1 MLELSTERVEEI
13 LEKETQKTE
22 ETVTI
27 LRAVYTRYMN
37 LYEKYFAD
45 IDALNND
52 RIAELKKYHE
62 ETRSLVKYYY
72 MDIPQDTCG
81 ALNEFEEKYSDLLL
95 GSSWHLYLFKSYDD
109 FRDKNRNENK
119 SEKDIRAEFAKSA
132 LKAFYE
138 AMDYVFRDGFGTGS
152 KAVETVVSGIS
163 GLLFGKKEK

>member
-1 MLELSTERVEEI
+1 MLELSNERVECI

-22 ETVTI
+22 PAVTI

-62 ETRSLVKYYY
+62 ETLSLVKYYY
-72 MDIPQDTCG
+72 MDIPQDTCR

-95 GSSWHLYLFKSYDD
+95 GPSWHLYLFRSYDELQ
-109 FRDKNRNENK
+109 NC
-119 SEKDIRAEFAKSA
+119 S
-132 LKAFYE
+132 
-138 AMDYVFRDGFGTGS
+138 V
-152 KAVETVVSGIS
+152 
-163 GLLFGKKEK
+163 